1 MVIAESSEATMAKAM
16 INPNGLNSWPAI
28 PLIKARGRYTT
39 MVVMVPATMDAVTSF
54 VPSTAASNRV
64 LSLALLRKQL
74 SSTTMELSTII
85 PTPMTRL
92 AIVMIFNEN
101 PAKRIIIN
109 AVSTET
115 GMELATIREA
125 FQSPK
130 NRNRIT
136 IEMIIA
142 ISKVDCTDSRELLI
156 PS

>member
-1 MVIAESSEATMAKAM
+1 
-16 INPNGLNSWPAI
+16 
-28 PLIKARGRYTT
+28 
-39 MVVMVPATMDAVTSF
+39 
-54 VPSTAASNRV
+54 
-64 LSLALLRKQL
+64 
-74 SSTTMELSTII
+74 
-85 PTPMTRL
+85 MTRL